1 MLESHGLRNVQALQA
16 DSTLSSGNLCMP
28 DMREKLLAALRETA
42 RRSHPRLPSPE
53 AVALCAGVTPALL
66 REYLGP
72 ADNFP
77 ALLAWQPPVSVA
89 SAPLPAT
96 SQLQTAAQ
104 ETRERILAS
113 AAAVFGRKGF
123 ERSTLDEVAADAG
136 MTKGAIYWHFKSKND
151 LFFALLDQR
160 FQLHT
165 SPLKVDL
172 AALLSGG
179 QEPMAGMMDMFSTGM
194 RRCVDDPAWARL
206 YLECLSLG
214 RNEEVRER
222 LSAFYE
228 QVWEVSAH
236 FTRELQAQGL
246 ASADTDPET
255 AAVFWTAL
263 FDGLVL
269 AWLIKGGQLE
279 LDRLLP
285 EIFHMLWRG
294 IAPPAADKKTI
305 RPNLHRTGEK

>member
-1 MLESHGLRNVQALQA
+1 
-16 DSTLSSGNLCMP
+16 
-28 DMREKLLAALRETA
+28 MREKLLAALHETA
-42 RRSHPRLPSPE
+42 RLRSPQLPSLE
-53 AVALCAGVTPALL
+53 EVAAQAAVPVAQV

-77 ALLAWQPPVSVA
+77 ALLAWHPAPSPVT
-89 SAPLPAT
+89 PAVPELSPAAALT
-96 SQLQTAAQ
+96 PAQ

-165 SPLKVDL
+165 SPLMVDL
-172 AALLSGG
+172 ATLLSGG
-179 QEPMAGMMDMFSTGM
+179 QDPRTGMLDMFSTGLH
-194 RRCVDDPAWARL
+194 RCTDDPAWARL

-222 LSAFYE
+222 LSAFYD
-228 QVWEVSAH
+228 QVWAMSAH
-236 FTRELQAQGL
+236 FTRELQTHGL
-246 ASADTDPET
+246 APADTDPHT
-255 AAVFWTAL
+255 AAIFWGAL

-269 AWLIKGGQLE
+269 AWLIKGGKLD

-285 EIFHMLWRG
+285 DIFHMLWRG
-294 IAPPAADKKTI
+294 IAPPETEGHSI
-305 RPNLHRTGEK
+305 RPDQNNSNSNRPNSNRTGEQ

>member
-1 MLESHGLRNVQALQA
+1 
-16 DSTLSSGNLCMP
+16 
-28 DMREKLLAALRETA
+28 MRDKLLAALRDSA
-42 RRSHPRLPSPE
+42 RLSHPKLPSMKEVAVRAGVSESVVREHLGPVDNFAALIAWLPALAPE
-53 AVALCAGVTPALL
+53 AYGSQAAALTSPAHTP
-66 REYLGP
+66 
-72 ADNFP
+72 
-77 ALLAWQPPVSVA
+77 
-89 SAPLPAT
+89 
-96 SQLQTAAQ
+96 AQ

-179 QEPMAGMMDMFSTGM
+179 HDPFAGMMEMFSTGM
-194 RRCVDDPAWARL
+194 HRCTDDPVWARL

-222 LSAFYE
+222 LSDFYD
-228 QVWEVSAH
+228 QVWAMSAH
-236 FTRELQAQGL
+236 FTRELQAHDL
-246 ASADTDPET
+246 APADTDPHT
-255 AAVFWTAL
+255 AAIFWGAL

-269 AWLIKGGQLE
+269 AWLIKGGK
-279 LDRLLP
+279 LDLDQLLP
-285 EIFHMLWRG
+285 EIFTMLWRG
-294 IAPPAADKKTI
+294 IAPPGADKNSI
-305 RPNLHRTGEK
+305 RTHSIRTGEKQS